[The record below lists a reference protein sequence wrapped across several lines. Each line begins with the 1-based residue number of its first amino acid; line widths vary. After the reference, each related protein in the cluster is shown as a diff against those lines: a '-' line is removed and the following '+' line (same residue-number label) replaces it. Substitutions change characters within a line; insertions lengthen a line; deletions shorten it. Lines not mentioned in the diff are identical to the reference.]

1 MNNIR
6 NFSRS
11 AIQLSKVNPLHHLN
25 TTHRSPF
32 QQPLPKVK
40 EIQAINAFFN
50 NCLIKLNWT
59 TAKFEDIPGELERQ
73 QKSEELQGSTHSKID
88 GTIKPAHDKLSLPEI
103 LFIGKTNVGKS
114 SLINSLL
121 THIKDK
127 KPPEI
132 VFASKKAG
140 FTQTL
145 NCFNVGNRFK
155 LIDSPGYGMKGTS
168 QQGEQILKYMQNRNE
183 LKRVYLLIGAKEGFN
198 DNDYMIID
206 LLQSS
211 GLPFEVVFTKVD
223 KLKSQTQLL
232 ENIKELNEQFPGMD
246 YNLIF
251 ANTEITKK
259 FEKKFGI
266 EELRVSIF
274 QACSLDSNVKPLKPT

>member
-1 MNNIR
+1 MNGIR
-6 NFSRS
+6 QFSRFS
-11 AIQLSKVNPLHHLN
+11 VALNKANPLHQLN
-25 TTHRSPF
+25 PKHRSSF

-73 QKSEELQGSTHSKID
+73 KKSEALQEYT
-88 GTIKPAHDKLSLPEI
+88 TNNPTETTAKPKTSLPEI

-121 THIKDK
+121 TNIKDK
-127 KPPEI
+127 NPPEI

-145 NCFNVGNRFK
+145 NCFNVANRFK

-183 LKRVYLLIGAKEGFN
+183 LKRVYLLVGAKEGFN

-206 LLQSS
+206 LLQSL
-211 GLPFEVVFTKVD
+211 GLPFEIVFTKVD
-223 KLKSQTQLL
+223 KLKSESQLL
-232 ENIKELNEQFPGMD
+232 TNLQELNEQFPGMD
-246 YNLIF
+246 YSLIF
-251 ANTEITKK
+251 TNTEITKK
-259 FEKKFGI
+259 FEKKLGI

-274 QACSLDSNVKPLKPT
+274 QTCGLDYNVKPLKPT